1 MTGADHIEAAD
12 IRRRFL
18 ILRATRWLPTGLLIP
33 VFVLIM
39 LDRGLTLGQIGL
51 VTAGQGIAIM
61 VLELPTGGLAD
72 TLGRRRVLL
81 IAGVVE
87 LLAVGL
93 FMVADTV
100 PLLLGV
106 WLLQGVY
113 RALESGPLDAWFV
126 DRSQAIDPDA
136 DLEGGLSTAGVVL
149 GLAIAGGA
157 VLSSVLVA
165 TAPLPGLDPL
175 LGPVVVALL
184 LRALDLAV
192 ILRLMDEPERDGS
205 AFDTRAAVRDVPRV
219 IRTAATAVRQ
229 SVPLRALFGVEL
241 LWGFGMIAF
250 EVFTPARLEQ
260 VLGDTDAAAV
270 YMGPSNAVGW
280 AAAAGGAALVPLLTR
295 RLRPRHAGP
304 MLLGLL
310 AVGVVAIGTAGT
322 GALIVVGFVA
332 TMAMHGAANPV
343 HQGLLHRSITTSE
356 NRATLVSVNAL
367 TASLGGTIGGIGL
380 GALADATTLT
390 TATLTGAAVI
400 AAAGPLYLLTRP
412 PAPRVPSPT
421 PPGSET
427 TRPHARV
434 ASPPPPDGQP
444 TRTGG

>member
-1 MTGADHIEAAD
+1 MTGADHVQAAD

-18 ILRATRWLPTGLLIP
+18 LLRATRWLPTGLLIP
-33 VFVLIM
+33 VFVLVM

-61 VLELPTGGLAD
+61 ALELPTGGLAD

-93 FMVADTV
+93 FLVADTV

-106 WLLQGVY
+106 WVLQGVY

-126 DRSQAIDPDA
+126 DRSQALDPGA
-136 DLEGGLSTAGVVL
+136 DLERGLSTAGVVL

-157 VLSSVLVA
+157 VMSSVLVA
-165 TAPLPGLDPL
+165 VAPFPGLDPL
-175 LGPVVVALL
+175 LGPVVAALL
-184 LRALDLAV
+184 LRGLDLVA
-192 ILRLMDEPERDGS
+192 ILRLMDEPERAGHV
-205 AFDTRAAVRDVPRV
+205 FDLRAAVRDVPRV
-219 IRTAATAVRQ
+219 IRTAAIDVRA
-229 SVPLRALFGVEL
+229 SVALRALFAVEL
-241 LWGFGMIAF
+241 LWGCGMIAF

-270 YMGPSNAVGW
+270 YLGPSNAVGW

-304 MLLGLL
+304 MLLALL
-310 AVGVVAIGTAGT
+310 AGGVVVIGTAGT
-322 GALIVVGFVA
+322 AALIVVGFVA

-343 HQGLLHRSITTSE
+343 HQGLLHRAITAPE
-356 NRATLVSVNAL
+356 NRATLVSVNSL

-380 GALADATTLT
+380 GVLADATTLT
-390 TATLTGAAVI
+390 VAGLAGAAVI

-412 PAPRVPSPT
+412 VQAA
-421 PPGSET
+421 
-427 TRPHARV
+427 H
-434 ASPPPPDGQP
+434 ASPALSPHPHP
-444 TRTGG
+444 